1 MESFVVLFCGNPI
14 MSLTELLATLP
25 QVGKVEWIGVRP
37 SRRVPMQ
44 VVEVVEAR
52 AGKGLTGD
60 RFSGSPESKRQVTL
74 IQAEHLQVI
83 ARLMRIESLDPALL
97 RRNIA
102 ISGINLLALNGG
114 TFRIGDAVFQ
124 GTGGCHPCS
133 RMEEALGPGGY
144 NAMRGHGGL
153 TARVIE
159 SGLIRVGDPVRLL
172 QAGQLRKA
180 EQEFGVPQKRIEK
193 D

>member
-1 MESFVVLFCGNPI
+1 MNLSN
-14 MSLTELLATLP
+14 LLATLP

-44 VVEVVEAR
+44 VVDVVEAR
-52 AGKGLTGD
+52 IGKGITGD
-60 RFSGSPESKRQVTL
+60 RFAGSPESKRQVTL
-74 IQAEHLQVI
+74 IQFEHLDVV
-83 ARLMRIESLDPALL
+83 ARLMQRESLDPALV

-102 ISGINLLALNGG
+102 ISGINLLALNSG
-114 TFRIGDAVFQ
+114 TFQIGAAVFE

-133 RMEEALGPGGY
+133 RIEEALGPGGY

-172 QAGQLRKA
+172 RAGGLSSSER
-180 EQEFGVPQKRIEK
+180 E
-193 D
+193 

>member
-1 MESFVVLFCGNPI
+1 MN
-14 MSLTELLATLP
+14 LTNLLATLP

-44 VVEVVEAR
+44 VIDVVEAR
-52 AGKGLTGD
+52 IGKGLTGD
-60 RFSGSPESKRQVTL
+60 RFSGSPESKRQATL
-74 IQAEHLQVI
+74 IQFEHLEVV
-83 ARLMRIESLDPALL
+83 ARLMQRESLDPALL

-102 ISGINLLALNGG
+102 ISGINLLALNGA
-114 TFRIGDAVFQ
+114 TFQIGAAVFE

-172 QAGQLRKA
+172 RAGTLSNVER
-180 EQEFGVPQKRIEK
+180 E
-193 D
+193 

>member
-1 MESFVVLFCGNPI
+1 
-14 MSLTELLATLP
+14 MSLTDLLASLP
-25 QVGKVEWIGVRP
+25 QVGKVQWIGVRP

-44 VVEVVEAR
+44 IVDVVEAR

-60 RFSGSPESKRQVTL
+60 RFAGSPESKRQVTL
-74 IQAEHLQVI
+74 IQAEHLDVV
-83 ARLMRIESLDPALL
+83 ARLMQRESLDPSLL

-102 ISGINLLALNGG
+102 VSGINLLALNGA
-114 TFRIGDAVFQ
+114 TFKIGDAVFE

-133 RMEEALGPGGY
+133 RIEEALGAGGY

-159 SGLIRVGDPVRLL
+159 GGLI
-172 QAGQLRKA
+172 
-180 EQEFGVPQKRIEK
+180 
-193 D
+193 